1 MTPRK
6 PETGLFLLPE
16 REKAIAKRQ
25 ERPRYGLFL
34 DRQREKAIANADKV
48 HETVFSSTGRGKK
61 QSQTR
66 AKSMK
71 QPFPRQ
77 AGGKGNRTHKLGSK
91 IAFSACLSRKS
102 VIASAHNYLL
112 IDRQGEKAIASTQTR
127 IEVCLF
133 CVPVGGKVSFSR
145 CPA

>member
-1 MTPRK
+1 VTPRK

-48 HETVFSSTGRGKK
+48 HETVFSSTGRGKRP
-61 QSQTR
+61 SQTR

-77 AGGKGNRTHKLGSK
+77 AGGKGNRKRTPSPMMT
-91 IAFSACLSRKS
+91 FSSTGRGKRPSQPHAESHDGLFR
-102 VIASAHNYLL
+102 V
-112 IDRQGEKAIASTQTR
+112 RQGEKDAKGTPRVIAHS
-127 IEVCLF
+127 V
-133 CVPVGGKVSFSR
+133 
-145 CPA
+145 